1 MNAEYP
7 RSTKEAV
14 QCHVHHH
21 EYSCTSPTAL
31 QFPVNDQQL
40 SGRLSYKFSRLEKQ
54 IQNERRRSVWCFI
67 RSRGSD
73 LKAPRILL
81 PRNQSTG
88 YHCIGILSA
97 RNLCHC
103 LFKCSFVC
111 CLPPEPSLLPF
122 LPHPSPISRCQEYKS
137 LLPSLRKRPI
147 HRRIQNSKALIKTR
161 AKPMASPPTGPR
173 PRYRQIAST
182 QILRKV

>member
-1 MNAEYP
+1 M
-7 RSTKEAV
+7 
-14 QCHVHHH
+14 
-21 EYSCTSPTAL
+21 
-31 QFPVNDQQL
+31 NDQQL
-40 SGRLSYKFSRLEKQ
+40 SGRLSYKSSRLEKQ

-88 YHCIGILSA
+88 YHCVGTLSG
-97 RNLCHC
+97 RNLLHC
-103 LFKCSFVC
+103 L
-111 CLPPEPSLLPF
+111 LNAPSCAVSLLNPLLLPF
-122 LPHPSPISRCQEYKS
+122 LPHPSPVSRCQEYKS

-147 HRRIQNSKALIKTR
+147 PRRIQNPKTLIKTR

-173 PRYRQIAST
+173 PRHRQIAST